1 VIENDI
7 PVTVSNVVVNGDT
20 VACGAGG
27 DTDAGGDQDTGGD
40 ADAGDIGGGDADA
53 GDINLAAVWLPFG
66 DAMLD
71 ESTFTFPSYA
81 QSWAGFAN
89 DNTSLYP
96 FSFAEEG
103 VINFTASSDQPVKVK
118 FVFEYNPYPDV
129 NPTFESSTV
138 TVNGACQAYQAT
150 IPAQAAVNTYSSL
163 LMFVIENDIP
173 VTVSNVVVNGPT
185 IACDADTGDDTGA
198 EPVEVNDPLVTPIN
212 FTATSTPVG
221 MEFIAVDCDLSI
233 DGTTVCD
240 TPTSVE
246 GTQAVYVSNN
256 EINDAG
262 QMVIAVSM
270 DTSSAAATG
279 AGFFIHYDS
288 SELTLVVDET
298 VVNAYGALVIGPVY
312 LEDSD
317 NVDTDDE
324 TDSVV
329 NVGWVSFAGNWPG
342 QSSVELLTLTFDG
355 DFSMPPAPP
364 AIEYQTVSVDGEPV
378 AQLGKSVTVDV
389 NYDVTDNNSS
399 LTGLGLKVHYDS
411 SVLTFNEFANVL
423 EKDSI
428 FADGPYNDD
437 DNLDDNASTD
447 KYVLSAW
454 ASITGDWPGI
464 LPENLLSITFDVTQD
479 TDLETTTIGFSS
491 SDTTVGYLFSAENY
505 DMDLIRS
512 TWDFDGNGH
521 ADALTDGMLMMR
533 YCFGF
538 RGESLIEDATSPEST
553 LNHQEVE
560 QKILD
565 AIYIADIDDDGEV
578 KALTDSLILIRYLF
592 GFYGYDLIDQA
603 IAPDASR
610 TSHSA
615 IEEHLLKHMPQ
626 M

>member
-1 VIENDI
+1 
-7 PVTVSNVVVNGDT
+7 
-20 VACGAGG
+20 
-27 DTDAGGDQDTGGD
+27 
-40 ADAGDIGGGDADA
+40 
-53 GDINLAAVWLPFG
+53 
-66 DAMLD
+66 M
-71 ESTFTFPSYA
+71 
-81 QSWAGFAN
+81 
-89 DNTSLYP
+89 
-96 FSFAEEG
+96 
-103 VINFTASSDQPVKVK
+103 
-118 FVFEYNPYPDV
+118 
-129 NPTFESSTV
+129 
-138 TVNGACQAYQAT
+138 
-150 IPAQAAVNTYSSL
+150 
-163 LMFVIENDIP
+163 
-173 VTVSNVVVNGPT
+173 
-185 IACDADTGDDTGA
+185 
-198 EPVEVNDPLVTPIN
+198 
-212 FTATSTPVG
+212 
-221 MEFIAVDCDLSI
+221 
-233 DGTTVCD
+233 
-240 TPTSVE
+240 
-246 GTQAVYVSNN
+246 
-256 EINDAG
+256 
-262 QMVIAVSM
+262 
-270 DTSSAAATG
+270 
-279 AGFFIHYDS
+279 
-288 SELTLVVDET
+288 
-298 VVNAYGALVIGPVY
+298 
-312 LEDSD
+312 
-317 NVDTDDE
+317 
-324 TDSVV
+324 

-342 QSSVELLTLTFDG
+342 ASSVELVTITFDG

-364 AIEYQTVSVDGEPV
+364 VIEYQTVSVDGEPV

-389 NYDVTDNNSS
+389 NYDVSDNNSS

-411 SVLTFNEFANVL
+411 SVLTFNEFGNVL

-428 FADGPYNDD
+428 FADGPYNDTD
-437 DNLDDNASTD
+437 DLDNNTSTD

-565 AIYIADIDDDGEV
+565 AMYIADIDDDGEV
-578 KALTDSLILIRYLF
+578 NALTDSLILIRYLF
-592 GFYGYDLIDQA
+592 GIYGYDLIDQA